1 MPLVIAVAVFGLFFL
16 LTVMLYQQLTQANPR
31 KSRRISEVLGSQPVP
46 TVRER
51 ELKAPFYQRAIKP
64 ILGMW
69 SQKLIKMLPA
79 EKEAELGRR
88 INYANLQSKI
98 APRELLVIKYLAG
111 GLAAVLGALAGTSLV
126 QQVQSIFILSLLG
139 LLAGWYGP
147 DFYLQVK
154 GRQRQQAIEKSLPD
168 VLDLLTVSVE
178 AGLGFDGAL
187 LKVVEKSKG
196 PLAEEFGLTLQE
208 IRMGKPRAEALRDLS
223 GRTGVH
229 DLASFTGAV
238 ILADQLGLSIGN
250 VLRLQAEQIRLKR
263 RQRAEEL
270 AMKAP
275 VKMLIPMVFFIFPA
289 IFVVLLGPAV
299 IQITKYFI
307 K

>member
-1 MPLVIAVAVFGLFFL
+1 VIAVAVFWLFL
-16 LTVMLYQQLTQANPR
+16 LLTLMLYQQFVWANQWKNR
-31 KSRRISEVLGSQPVP
+31 WLNEVLGGQPLP
-46 TVRER
+46 TVRAR
-51 ELKAPFYQRAIKP
+51 ELKAPFYQRAVKP
-64 ILGMW
+64 VLGRW

-111 GLAAVLGALAGTSLV
+111 GLVAALGALAGTGLERA
-126 QQVQSIFILSLLG
+126 QSIFILGFLG

-154 GRQRQQAIEKSLPD
+154 GRQRQQAIERSLPD

-223 GRTGVH
+223 ERTGVH
-229 DLASFTGAV
+229 DLVTFTGAV
-238 ILADQLGLSIGN
+238 ILADQIGLSIGN

-263 RQRAEEL
+263 RQLAEEL

-299 IQITKYFI
+299 IRITSYFL

>member
-1 MPLVIAVAVFGLFFL
+1 MPLMIAVLVFWLFL
-16 LTVMLYQQLTQANPR
+16 LLNLSLYSQFARDN
-31 KSRRISEVLGSQPVP
+31 RRENRWLNEVLGEQSLP
-46 TVRER
+46 TVRAR
-51 ELKAPFYQRAIKP
+51 ELKAPFYQRAVKP
-64 ILGMW
+64 LLGRW
-69 SQKLIKMLPA
+69 SEKLIKMLPV

-88 INYANLQSKI
+88 INYAHLQGKI

-111 GLAAVLGALAGTSLV
+111 GLVAVLGALAGTLLH
-126 QQVQSIFILSLLG
+126 QAHTLFFLGFLG

-168 VLDLLTVSVE
+168 VLDLLTVSME

-196 PLAEEFGLTLQE
+196 PLAEEFGLVLQE
-208 IRMGKPRAEALRDLS
+208 IKIGKPRSEALRDLAA
-223 GRTGVH
+223 RTGVH
-229 DLASFTGAV
+229 DLATFTGAI
-238 ILADQLGLSIGN
+238 ILADQLGFSIGK

-275 VKMLIPMVFFIFPA
+275 VKMLIPLVFFIFPA

-299 IQITKYFI
+299 IRISSFFSK
-307 K
+307 